1 MLNFVTLS
9 YIKLLVDNNYLLINL
24 TYMKTTL
31 LKVYGALLLFIGFA
45 PLYAQDV
52 TGSWEGKLSVQGME
66 IPLVFN
72 ISTDGDAYSATMDS
86 PSQGATGIPMDKTTF
101 EDNTLTVSL
110 AQAGIKYVAQ
120 LEGEALN
127 GTFYQGG
134 MEFPLRLAKTVKTLP
149 GDTALPTS
157 ETDLEKLANWDTQA
171 YKYQVED
178 YFARPKA
185 STFRF
190 SPNGSYLSYREK
202 DENAKNH
209 IYVKNLKTGEIKRAI
224 EEKDELIRGYGWAN
238 DHRLVYLMDQGG
250 NENYQLFAVEIDGTN
265 LKELTP
271 FENVRV
277 SILEGLQ
284 DDKDHMIISMNK
296 NNPQIF
302 EPYKININTGKLV
315 QLYSNTDPANPIM
328 GYVFDKDGNLR
339 GFGKMREGVNIDMYY
354 TLNGTDYYIAKQLNW
369 KDSFNISSFNYASS
383 NPHEAYVVSNLDS
396 DKTKIYLYDLK
407 EDKPI
412 KELFSNE
419 KYDVSGVALSRHRN
433 YELDYFSYEGEKQV
447 IVPVSATYKAF
458 HDKVVAKFPGMNY
471 SVADATDDESKLLL
485 FIQSDRLYGTYYSY
499 DAKTDKFE
507 LLYNLMPQLE
517 EADMAEMRPI
527 TFTSRDGLTLHGY
540 ITLPKA
546 ALDGKKVPLIVNPH
560 GGPQGIRDSWGF
572 NPESQLF
579 ASRGYAT
586 LQVNFR
592 ISGGYGKEFLRS
604 GFKQIGRKAMDDVED
619 GIQYVIDQGW
629 VDKDNVAIYG
639 GSHGG
644 YAVLRGLTKTPDL
657 YACGVDYVGISNIF
671 TFFDSFPEYWKPMT
685 ALAKEIWYDS
695 VVPEEK
701 AIMEEV
707 SPIFQVDKIK
717 KPLFVVQGAN
727 DPRVNINESD
737 QIVKALRDKGY
748 DVPYMVAYDE
758 GHGFGKEE
766 NRIPMYKAM
775 MGFYAK
781 HLKKT
786 YEQPLKD

>member
-1 MLNFVTLS
+1 
-9 YIKLLVDNNYLLINL
+9 
-24 TYMKTTL
+24 MKTTL
-31 LKVYGALLLFIGFA
+31 LKTYGTLLLLIGFI
-45 PLYAQDV
+45 PLYAQDI

-72 ISTDGDAYSATMDS
+72 VSADGDAYVTTMDS

-110 AQAGIKYVAQ
+110 AQAGIKYVGQ
-120 LEGEALN
+120 LENNTLT

-134 MEFPLRLAKTVKTLP
+134 MELPLTMAKTVKTLP
-149 GDTALPTS
+149 GDTSLPTS
-157 ETDLEKLANWDTQA
+157 EAELEKLAKWDTQA

-185 STFRF
+185 RSFNF
-190 SPNGSYLSYREK
+190 SPDGTYLSYREK
-202 DENAKNH
+202 DGNAKNH
-209 IYVKNLKTGEIKRAI
+209 VYVKHLETGKITRAI
-224 EEKDELIRGYGWAN
+224 EEKEELIRGYGWAN
-238 DHRLVYLMDQGG
+238 EHRLVYVMDTGG
-250 NENYQLFAVEIDGTN
+250 NENYHLYAVELDGSN
-265 LKELTP
+265 QKELTP
-271 FENVRV
+271 FEGVRV
-277 SILEGLQ
+277 EILEGLK

-302 EPYKININTGKLV
+302 EPYKININTGELEKL
-315 QLYSNTDPANPIM
+315 YTNDDATNPII
-328 GYVFDKDGNLR
+328 GYVFDKDGKLR
-339 GFGKMREGVNIDMYY
+339 GFAKLRDGVNVDLYY
-354 TLNGTDYYIAKQLNW
+354 TLNGSDYKVIKQLNW
-369 KDSFNISSFNYASS
+369 KDSFDISSFNYASG
-383 NPHEAYVVSNLDS
+383 NPNEAYVTTNLFS
-396 DKTKIYLYDLK
+396 DKTKVYLYDLK

-412 KELFSNE
+412 KELYSND
-419 KYDVSGVALSRHRN
+419 KYDVSGVSLSRHRN

-447 IVPVSATYKAF
+447 IVPVSDTYKTF
-458 HDKVVAKFPGMNY
+458 HNKVVAKFPGMNY
-471 SVADATDDESKLLL
+471 SVADITDDESKLLL
-485 FIQSDRLYGTYYSY
+485 FIQSDKLYGTYYSY
-499 DAKTDKFE
+499 DAKADKFE

-527 TFTSRDGLTLHGY
+527 TFTSRDGKTIHGY

-546 ALDGKKVPLIVNPH
+546 ALEGKRVPMIVNPH
-560 GGPQGIRDSWGF
+560 GGPQGVRDSWGF
-572 NPESQLF
+572 NPEAQLF

-592 ISGGYGKEFLRS
+592 ISGGYGKEFLQS

-619 GIQYVIDQGW
+619 GVQYAIDQGW
-629 VDKDNVAIYG
+629 ADKDNIAIYG

-657 YACGVDYVGISNIF
+657 YACGVDYVGVSNLF
-671 TFFDSFPEYWKPMT
+671 TFMNTIPPYWKPYL
-685 ALAKEIWYDS
+685 ALIKEIWYDAD
-695 VVPEEK
+695 VPEEK

-707 SPIFQVDKIK
+707 SPVYQIDKIK

-727 DPRVNINESD
+727 DPRVNIDESD
-737 QIVKALRDKGY
+737 QIVKALRAKGY

-766 NRIPMYKAM
+766 NRIPMYEAM

-786 YEQPLKD
+786 YEQPIKD